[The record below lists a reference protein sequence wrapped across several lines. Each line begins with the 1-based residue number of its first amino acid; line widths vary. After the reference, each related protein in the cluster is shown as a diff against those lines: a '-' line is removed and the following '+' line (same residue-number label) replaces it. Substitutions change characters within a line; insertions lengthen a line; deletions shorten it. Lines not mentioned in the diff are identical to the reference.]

1 MAGKSQTKTSAI
13 TRTADRWNPEAR
25 TLELD
30 ASGYVRATALVDLAE
45 HAAQAILPR
54 TGTVTDVKTLL
65 FLPTRENRLS
75 AHARLRHQ
83 CDETALVEVDIR
95 QESGKTACLIALTFA
110 LLDMSSKQPLEQTD
124 ELVQRVRI
132 ARVPLRERRADA
144 VVAAATEVI
153 GRKGFASATMRDIA
167 KAAGMHVP
175 TLYDYFPS
183 KEALL
188 VAIYR
193 REMEIA
199 LERNLRDV
207 DPKAS
212 ATDQLKQL
220 LTNQAHHAFDNRH
233 SVALLNREFRHL
245 SQSARLEMTALYRE
259 LLAPYEKIL
268 AKGMSSGEFRS
279 VDPFLAANIFE
290 TAADLQALRP
300 FFFQGKPLNDQMQNL
315 ICILIDG
322 LTKED

>member
-1 MAGKSQTKTSAI
+1 MAGKSQTKTTAI
-13 TRTADRWNPEAR
+13 TRTEDRWNPEAR
-25 TLELD
+25 RLELD

-45 HAAQAILPR
+45 HAAQAILPW

-83 CDETALVEVDIR
+83 CDETALVEVDVR
-95 QESGKTACLIALTFA
+95 QDSGTTICLIALTFA
-110 LLDMSSKQPLEQTD
+110 LLDMSAEQPVERTD
-124 ELVQRVRI
+124 ELVQSVRI

-207 DPKAS
+207 DPNAS
-212 ATDQLKQL
+212 A
-220 LTNQAHHAFDNRH
+220 NR
-233 SVALLNREFRHL
+233 
-245 SQSARLEMTALYRE
+245 SAKAIAIQPGASR
-259 LLAPYEKIL
+259 
-268 AKGMSSGEFRS
+268 
-279 VDPFLAANIFE
+279 V
-290 TAADLQALRP
+290 
-300 FFFQGKPLNDQMQNL
+300 
-315 ICILIDG
+315 
-322 LTKED
+322 